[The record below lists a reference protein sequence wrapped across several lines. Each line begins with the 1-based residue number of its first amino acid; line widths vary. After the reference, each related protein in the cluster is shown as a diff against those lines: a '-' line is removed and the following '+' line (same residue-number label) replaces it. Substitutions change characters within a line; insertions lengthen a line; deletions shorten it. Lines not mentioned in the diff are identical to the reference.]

1 MICHCF
7 LRPIRR
13 DLTSSSYTTGLSLG
27 GGENHPFLLIKIR
40 PIFIPTS
47 AIANNGVTIRDLIGR
62 DEKTRGRGKRK
73 VFTRN
78 FKGEYVETR
87 CLGNERF
94 RSSDEY
100 CVKERNERK
109 EETEKYHQLIR
120 QYEPGTGYFLQP
132 RPQVP
137 FSWLW
142 RWAHHLQSQGKA
154 TWGRGCTCH
163 EDHEPTIAD
172 RGRGG

>member
-1 MICHCF
+1 MTCYSF

-27 GGENHPFLLIKIR
+27 GGENPPFLLIKIR
-40 PIFIPTS
+40 PIFIPAS

-109 EETEKYHQLIR
+109 EETEKYHGAFHSIV
-120 QYEPGTGYFLQP
+120 GFSGKYFLFFP
-132 RPQVP
+132 PP
-137 FSWLW
+137 PPHSSFSALS
-142 RWAHHLQSQGKA
+142 LQLSRNNSIGNA
-154 TWGRGCTCH
+154 LLAFVLYSRRMLRSLFG
-163 EDHEPTIAD
+163 PL
-172 RGRGG
+172 